1 MVLPVP
7 VEVVPNLPD
16 DLARDWWGLGT
27 WALIVAGFVV
37 SLTVLYKIKGQVV
50 NGHTTPMRADMD
62 LMRDDIAGM
71 RDEMRGGFA
80 ALRGD
85 LTEERATRRSE
96 DLAIREKIARHHP
109 DD

>member
-1 MVLPVP
+1 MTWYDPEGWVDLVDHAWYGLVLI
-7 VEVVPNLPD
+7 
-16 DLARDWWGLGT
+16 A
-27 WALIVAGFVV
+27 VAGVPAWIAARTHRAIQQV
-37 SLTVLYKIKGQVV
+37 KEQVV
-50 NGHTTPMRADMD
+50 NGHRTPMRADMD

-96 DLAIREKIARHHP
+96 DLAIREKIARRHP